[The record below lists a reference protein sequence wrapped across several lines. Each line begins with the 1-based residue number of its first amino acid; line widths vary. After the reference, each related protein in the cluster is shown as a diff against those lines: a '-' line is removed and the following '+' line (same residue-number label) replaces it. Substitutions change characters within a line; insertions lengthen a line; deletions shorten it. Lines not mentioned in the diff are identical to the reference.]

1 MSNRSDHSPWARALS
16 SAQRLPDRYSKR
28 QATVPK
34 VDLKLSI
41 TWGSS
46 GPVVVAQLGTSRTTL
61 TRDELN
67 EAWSERASALH
78 KLKQQRREHAARV
91 DGLLHPDWQL
101 MLELD
106 WSSGHAKFLDGA
118 LNANGMN
125 VGYGG
130 SQKTPRESTIPS
142 DPAKAALYLGAYS
155 PTLKPGDTQ
164 YFYFR
169 EGDSPPFYEPSA
181 PKYDHELAKRNRKGE
196 PVIKE
201 GYVDKPKG
209 LKQIAWERGLHKPEG
224 QGKMH
229 GKKVDAN
236 DEAAYKSHRSADV
249 FDKKFCHAED

>member
-1 MSNRSDHSPWARALS
+1 MTSAMQDEIRGFGFPMTAGELECVNAYRALRGRPPLDCS
-16 SAQRLPDRYSKR
+16 PGVRFLNYGKNRDDYWNYEMFAKQ
-28 QATVPK
+28 V
-34 VDLKLSI
+34 VDFMDSF
-41 TWGSS
+41 
-46 GPVVVAQLGTSRTTL
+46 
-61 TRDELN
+61 
-67 EAWSERASALH
+67 EA
-78 KLKQQRREHAARV
+78 
-91 DGLLHPDWQL
+91 LHPDWQL